1 MQCYANAHEPLVCT
15 MRVGVKL
22 DATCILPIS
31 NTHVMHV
38 IHACHVFADR
48 LDLPNASRTN
58 KTFTS
63 GLVRGARR
71 EASTAVAPG

>member
-1 MQCYANAHEPLVCT
+1 MHKALRMRMMPHEHTAH
-15 MRVGVKL
+15 VGMY
-22 DATCILPIS
+22 ATCMSPTS
-31 NTHVMHV
+31 TAQ
-38 IHACHVFADR
+38 ACHVFADR

-71 EASTAVAPG
+71 EASTAIALGQATGDV